1 MTAAT
6 VYRII
11 VPSCPADVLSPNARV
26 HWSVKN
32 RAARE
37 FRALA
42 KYAAMQDGRP
52 ATILGPVSV
61 SVRVLWPAR
70 RRKSDA
76 DNALA
81 SVKAAVDGLTDA
93 GVWQDDRQIVRMSIE
108 QEKLDKVG
116 RAQWPNGAVVFDIAG
131 HSTSE

>member
-1 MTAAT
+1 VSTAT
-6 VYRII
+6 IRRVI

-26 HWSVKN
+26 HWSARN
-32 RAARE
+32 RAVRE
-37 FRALA
+37 YRALA

-52 ATILGPVSV
+52 VTVLGPVDI

-81 SVKAAVDGLTDA
+81 SCKAALDGLVDA
-93 GVWQDDRQIVRMSIE
+93 GVIGDDRQVQRMSIE
-108 QEKLDKVG
+108 QEKLDKAG
-116 RAQWPNGAVVFDIAG
+116 RVHWPQGAVIFDIEEIA
-131 HSTSE
+131 

>member
-1 MTAAT
+1 MIRR
-6 VYRII
+6 VI
-11 VPSCPADVLSPNARV
+11 VPSCPADVLSPNARA
-26 HWSVKN
+26 HWSRKN
-32 RAARE
+32 RAAQDY
-37 FRALA
+37 RALA
-42 KYAAMQDGRP
+42 KYAALQDGP
-52 ATILGPVSV
+52 LDPLLGPLSV
-61 SVRVLWPAR
+61 EVRVLWPAR
-70 RRKSDA
+70 RRKADA

-93 GVWQDDRQIVRMSIE
+93 GVWGDDRQIVRMSIE